1 MLIFTN
7 ENADQDVASPQQLI
21 AKAELQHLLTLLR
34 QDGYTVVGPQVSAGA
49 IVYDELTSIE
59 ALPKGISDSQQ
70 AGKYRLL
77 EGQHENYFQ
86 FNAGPHAWKQ
96 FLFPSR
102 QQIGTATLGED
113 GWSFETPEES
123 PPKYAF
129 LGARACDLAAI
140 KIQDRI
146 FMEGPFVNPFYAARR
161 QAALIIAVQCTV
173 AATTCFCTSM
183 QTGPRCDS
191 VFDLALTELE
201 TDFLVEVGT
210 TRGAAFLEQLDS
222 RPANQTALETA
233 AALQA
238 RAEAQI
244 TKQLDTKDIHSLLLD
259 HLNHPRWDQVAERCL
274 SCTNCTMVCPTC
286 FCATV
291 EEVASLAGDQVDR
304 VQRWDSCFNFDF
316 SYTAGGVVRDDRRSR
331 YRQWLTHKLATWHDQ
346 FDSSGCVGCGR
357 CITWC
362 PVGID
367 LTEEVA
373 ALRAEP
379 DGSRSLTLATP
390 SESQS
395 CKIT

>member
-1 MLIFTN
+1 MSTPRN
-7 ENADQDVASPQQLI
+7 ETADQDVAAPRRLI
-21 AKAELQHLLTLLR
+21 AKSELQRLLTLLR
-34 QDGYTVVGPQVSAGA
+34 QAGHTVVGPQVSDGA

-59 ALPKGISDSQQ
+59 QLPKGITDSQQ

-77 EGQHENYFQ
+77 EDQHENYFQ
-86 FNAGPHAWKQ
+86 FNASPHAWKQ

-102 QQIGTATLGED
+102 QQIGTATLGEE

-146 FMEGPFVNPFYAARR
+146 FLEGPYVNPFYAARR
-161 QAALIIAVQCTV
+161 QAAFIIAVQCTV
-173 AATTCFCTSM
+173 AAPTCFCTSM
-183 QTGPRCDS
+183 QTGPRCHN

-201 TDFLVEVGT
+201 ADFVVEVGT
-210 TRGAAFLEQLDS
+210 ARGAELLEQLDS

-291 EEVASLAGDQVDR
+291 EEVASLAGDQVER

-373 ALRAEP
+373 ALRTEP
-379 DGSRSLTLATP
+379 DGSRSLTLARP
-390 SESQS
+390 PEGQR
-395 CKIT
+395 CEI